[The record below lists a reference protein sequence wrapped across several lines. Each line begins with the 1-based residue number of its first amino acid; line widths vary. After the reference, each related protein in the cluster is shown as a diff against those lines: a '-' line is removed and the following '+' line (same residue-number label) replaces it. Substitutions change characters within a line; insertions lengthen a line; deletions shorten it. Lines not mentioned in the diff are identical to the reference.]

1 MLIAIGMMR
10 DEADVAEAVVRHL
23 WAHGVNGIIVADNN
37 SKDDTRDRLSDAGV
51 YVVDDPVVGYYQD
64 QKMSDLA
71 QMAYDQGADWV
82 LPFDADEIFYPSDGG
97 TLGVF
102 FAAIPPIIDTVE
114 ARGWD
119 HIATPVDPDGPSP
132 FHTITHRRE
141 HQQKLPKVA
150 FRACPDPYVHMG
162 NHDVN
167 RRDGQAR
174 RMGGLSYRHFQ
185 YRSLD
190 QYIRKVRNGREAYE
204 ASDLHWNYG
213 THWRVAGAKSDAE
226 LEADWLAMCG
236 EDGLIVDP
244 APVLP

>member
-10 DEADVAEAVVRHL
+10 DEADVAETVVRHL
-23 WAHGVNGIIVADNN
+23 YAQGVDHVIVADNN
-37 SKDDTRDRLSDAGV
+37 SKDDTARLLARAGAHVIEDPEVAYTQDA
-51 YVVDDPVVGYYQD
+51 
-64 QKMSDLA
+64 KMSGLA
-71 QMAYDQGADWV
+71 RMACESRATWV

-97 TLGVF
+97 TLADF
-102 FAAIPPIIDTVE
+102 FAKLPPSVDVVE

-119 HIATPVDPDGPSP
+119 HIATPVDDAGPSP

-167 RRDGQAR
+167 RRQGPAVR
-174 RMGGLSYRHFQ
+174 AGGLSYRHFQ
-185 YRSLD
+185 YRSLE

-213 THWRVAGAKSDAE
+213 THWRIAGAKSDAE
-226 LEADWLAMCG
+226 LAADWLTMCG
-236 EDGLIVDP
+236 EEDLIVDP